1 MVELLNALCVRH
13 PRESS
18 AQFALKVACVIGRA
32 QNAFVHVP
40 EDMRDW
46 RPPAAA
52 MRALEQYPGLV
63 EFPVENGSG
72 RLLRGTIQELE

>member
-1 MVELLNALCVRH
+1 MVELPNALCVHH
-13 PRESS
+13 PPESS
-18 AQFALKVACVIGRA
+18 TQFPLKVACAVERA

-63 EFPVENGSG
+63 EFLVENGSG
-72 RLLRGTIQELE
+72 RLMGGTIREFE